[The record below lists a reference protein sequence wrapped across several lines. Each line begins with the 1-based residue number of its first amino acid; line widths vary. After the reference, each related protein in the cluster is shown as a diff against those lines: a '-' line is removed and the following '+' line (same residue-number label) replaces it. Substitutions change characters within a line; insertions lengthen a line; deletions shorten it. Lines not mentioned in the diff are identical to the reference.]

1 MKDDLFTSSLA
12 KRMRTFIDLRRLSG
26 TKYASQISTLRSFDR
41 FVARSGGRPRYVTRA
56 VYDAYLSTIAHL
68 HPRHRSNQ
76 CSVIRQFS
84 SYLSRFEPHC
94 YVPEPVPAGKSQDD
108 WRAYIFSREQIRDVL
123 SATSRLQP
131 SSLRPNTFRVLFG
144 LIYATGLR
152 LGEAR
157 ALNMVDFHRDT
168 LRLYIHCGKFRKA
181 RWIPLSRSV
190 GGVLEEYVAFRQR
203 IIAKE
208 TESSPLF
215 LSTQRRRLHHS
226 TIESTFYQLLKYCGI
241 QRTGKHGPR
250 VHDLRHT
257 FAVHRLLEWYHDGQ
271 DINARLPA
279 LATYMGHVNICST
292 QIYIQATPELQDCV
306 NQRFLGYARAN
317 TILGRA
323 HR

>member
-1 MKDDLFTSSLA
+1 MKDDLFTSPLA

-26 TKYASQISTLRSFDR
+26 TKYATQTGILRSFDR
-41 FVARSGGRPRYVTRA
+41 FLARRRDKLRYVTRQ
-56 VYDAYLSTIAHL
+56 VYDAYLSTISHR
-68 HPRHRSNQ
+68 HPRYRSNQ

-84 SYLSRFEPHC
+84 SYLSRFEPEC
-94 YVPEPVPAGKSQDD
+94 YVPAPVPAGKSQDD

-144 LIYATGLR
+144 LIYATGMR

-157 ALNMVDFHRDT
+157 ALNVVDFHRDT

-208 TESSPLF
+208 ADPSPLF
-215 LSTQRRRLHHS
+215 LSTQRKRLHHW
-226 TIESTFYQLLKYCGI
+226 TIESTFYQLLKHCGI

-292 QIYIQATPELQDCV
+292 QVYIQATPELQDCV
-306 NQRFLGYARAN
+306 NQRFLGYVRTN
-317 TILGRA
+317 TILGGA
-323 HR
+323 HQ